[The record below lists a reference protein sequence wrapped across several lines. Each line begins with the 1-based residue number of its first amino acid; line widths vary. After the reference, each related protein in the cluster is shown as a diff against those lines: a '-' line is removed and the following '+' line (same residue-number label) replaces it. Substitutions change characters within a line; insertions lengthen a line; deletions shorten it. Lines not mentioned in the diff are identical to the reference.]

1 MTRLENAAV
10 MYADMTKK
18 RTFDDDPHD
27 FKKQLASN
35 MTWEGVMLGGSWM
48 LENAVRWLNDNAK
61 NFSENADELIRQF
74 EDAME
79 E

>member
-1 MTRLENAAV
+1 MTKYEKAAV
-10 MYADMTKK
+10 DCANNIEKQ
-18 RTFDDDPHD
+18 TFANDPHD

-35 MTWEGVMLGGSWM
+35 MIWKGFMIGSYWM

-61 NFSENADELIRQF
+61 DFSENADELIRQF